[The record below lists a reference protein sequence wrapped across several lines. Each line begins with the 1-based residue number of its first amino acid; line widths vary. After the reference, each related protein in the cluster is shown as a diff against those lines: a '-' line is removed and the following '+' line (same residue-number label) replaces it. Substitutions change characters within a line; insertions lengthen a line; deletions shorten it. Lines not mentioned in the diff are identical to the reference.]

1 MGCYWLVRNWMRRDA
16 RLANYCHRPNVK
28 YMCARSCSTCGEVC
42 ADDPQYVFELNDD
55 PGVYENCAWITEIPS
70 QIELRREENCDDV
83 GEFCPEAC
91 GFCPDPISQNP
102 SMPPSDQPS
111 KSPTVRPSS
120 SPSIIPSSQP
130 TNVPSS
136 APSVRPSVDPTTTP
150 SRVPSERPSAD
161 LSDQP
166 SAEPTLLPTQVPSN
180 APSKETTGLP
190 SSTPSDQPSSAPS
203 LPCVHCGSTLI
214 NFDDVDLSTPPY
226 YAEYTNEIM
235 YMDNLGALHG
245 DDFQTLFPE
254 YPGISKSVVSVEN
267 AGTIYYPD
275 DGALMVC
282 PEGTFDMISLYANSI
297 TGVSTSLKFEAY
309 DELYQIVDD
318 ISVAFVNDD
327 STLVTFPSTF
337 EHIRAVAISNADEV
351 AIGLDDIDLFIN
363 APCILE
369 AGDLSE
375 TAMDFIDMFHRDGH
389 GNNEPKTFLG
399 FEYDERYSNG
409 RNG

>member
-1 MGCYWLVRNWMRRDA
+1 MIDLRCEDDDIKLTCRSTC
-16 RLANYCHRPNVK
+16 NYCGG
-28 YMCARSCSTCGEVC
+28 A
-42 ADDPQYVFELNDD
+42 
-55 PGVYENCAWITEIPS
+55 
-70 QIELRREENCDDV
+70 
-83 GEFCPEAC
+83 
-91 GFCPDPISQNP
+91 
-102 SMPPSDQPS
+102 
-111 KSPTVRPSS
+111 
-120 SPSIIPSSQP
+120 
-130 TNVPSS
+130 
-136 APSVRPSVDPTTTP
+136 
-150 SRVPSERPSAD
+150 
-161 LSDQP
+161 
-166 SAEPTLLPTQVPSN
+166 
-180 APSKETTGLP
+180 
-190 SSTPSDQPSSAPS
+190 
-203 LPCVHCGSTLI
+203 LI
-214 NFDDVDLSTPPY
+214 NFDDVDLSAPPY

-267 AGTIYYPD
+267 AGAIYYPGD
-275 DGALMVC
+275 IALMVC
-282 PEGTFDMISLYANSI
+282 PDGTFDMISLYANSI

-369 AGDLSE
+369 AGDMSE
-375 TAMDFIDMFHRDGH
+375 TTMDFIDMFERDGH
-389 GNNEPKTFLG
+389 GNNGPKTFLG